1 MKKILEILIIATT
14 FVRCF
19 PHGIAFLM
27 NKNRSVIK
35 SDVQY
40 WLSLR
45 KKKFKPLIGLIYL
58 LGYFPQFRNLFYYR
72 LKKRTFFLNLI
83 CPKMSTLVIN
93 ADHIGEKFF
102 IANGFATAIGAKFI
116 GDHCHIYQQVTIG
129 YSSNGGPTILNN
141 VIIRPGAIIIG
152 NLTVGN
158 NVVIG
163 AGSTIFRDVPDNS
176 TVYPPSSQII
186 KWESNIHPV
195 DFIQESWRAT

>member
-1 MKKILEILIIATT
+1 MKKILEIFIIALT
-14 FVRCF
+14 FVRCL
-19 PHGIAFLM
+19 PHAIVFITHK
-27 NKNRSVIK
+27 NKATIR

-45 KKKFKPLIGLIYL
+45 KKSYKPFIGLIYL

-83 CPKMSTLVIN
+83 CPKMSTLIIN
-93 ADHIGEKFF
+93 ADHIGERLF
-102 IANGFATAIGAKFI
+102 IANGFATAIGAKSI
-116 GDHCHIYQQVTIG
+116 GDKCHIYQQVTIG

-141 VIIRPGAIIIG
+141 VIIRPGAIILG
-152 NLTVGN
+152 NLVIGN

-163 AGSTIFRDVPDNS
+163 AGSTVFRDVPDNS

-186 KWESNIHPV
+186 KWESNTPPI
-195 DFIQESWRAT
+195 DFIQESWKDT